1 MISKIILLRA
11 IENVF
16 VCAILPQSIM
26 VCKIT
31 HHCDPYPQLWERAG
45 SFALDS
51 WRVSGHHGVGNDASV
66 VTSFDS
72 IEVDT
77 FVKSLIV
84 ASVAVVTITLLLAQ
98 VATLDKSYLSNM
110 GYLSGELMNVN
121 SNMQLQNANGTSS
134 SSGSGGDKHQSNSN
148 RRGKKRGGD
157 NQGNYHNIN
166 NNISHSDVD
175 FSFSSHNGEA
185 QINPFLR
192 IAHFLFQYDL
202 GHPSTS
208 SVISG
213 VSMLQVSFILFLV
226 NLFIF
231 YEGMGHEYMALS
243 LAIAANV
250 IATSETCYIGVMDFA
265 AIRTLG
271 REISG
276 GS

>member
-1 MISKIILLRA
+1 MLLN
-11 IENVF
+11 IWIHN
-16 VCAILPQSIM
+16 
-26 VCKIT
+26 
-31 HHCDPYPQLWERAG
+31 D
-45 SFALDS
+45 
-51 WRVSGHHGVGNDASV
+51 GHHGVGNDASV

-192 IAHFLFQYDL
+192 ISHFPFQYDL

-213 VSMLQVSFILFLV
+213 VSMLQVSFILFSCWACFV
-226 NLFIF
+226 
-231 YEGMGHEYMALS
+231 
-243 LAIAANV
+243 
-250 IATSETCYIGVMDFA
+250 
-265 AIRTLG
+265 
-271 REISG
+271 
-276 GS
+276 